1 MFAFAA
7 AIRWNPMMSM
17 RTLLALGL
25 LATGLSASG
34 TMAAQDVTAGPG
46 VAVRT
51 GALRGATH
59 EGIYSFKG
67 IPYGAPTGGESRFK
81 PPRQPAP
88 WQGTRDALRYG
99 DQCPQMPPTGGN
111 DKPDPTV
118 KISEDCLVLNVWTP
132 GLGDGK
138 RRPVMVWLH
147 GGGFVAGSGGAAATD
162 GERLARRGDVVVVTL
177 NHRLNAFGYLYL
189 GGTAGAE
196 FADSGNV
203 GQLDLLLA
211 LQWVRDNI
219 AQFGGNPAE
228 VTLFGESGG
237 GSKVGTLMGTPAAR
251 GLFQRAILQ
260 SGFAITGILP
270 QDATKIT
277 DGVLKELGLS
287 RQQVRELQRV
297 PVDKLIDALRTVL
310 GGLPYGLGPV
320 IDGRS
325 VPRHPFTPD
334 APAQSA
340 DIPVMAGYNKDE
352 TTVLF
357 PPADAFTLDWA
368 SLRAHMVTTLPGAD
382 VDAFIATLRS
392 QRPAA
397 TPSELYFA
405 VTTEQGMGTNARTLA
420 TRKSAQQAPVYL
432 YRLEWESP
440 LNGGKLRAHH
450 GLDVA
455 LVFDNVQGGTA
466 FTGADAIAAQSVADA
481 MSTAWIQFAR
491 TGNPN
496 SPGEAFWPRF
506 DAALQ
511 PTMIFNVTSRAV
523 SDPAREL
530 RLLLQDPPR
539 R

>member
-1 MFAFAA
+1 
-7 AIRWNPMMSM
+7 MSM
-17 RTLLALGL
+17 RALLALGFL
-25 LATGLSASG
+25 TVGLPISA
-34 TMAAQDVTAGPG
+34 TMAAQDAGAGPM
-46 VAVRT
+46 VTVRT
-51 GALRGATH
+51 GALRGATNQ
-59 EGIYSFKG
+59 GIHSFKG
-67 IPYGAPTGGESRFK
+67 VPYGAPTGGEFRFK
-81 PPRQPAP
+81 PPRPPAR
-88 WQGTRDALRYG
+88 WQGVRDALHYG

-111 DKPDPTV
+111 DRPDPAV
-118 KISEDCLVLNVWTP
+118 RISEDCLVLNVWTP
-132 GLGDGK
+132 GLGGT

-147 GGGFVAGSGGAAATD
+147 GGGFVAGSGGAPATD

-189 GGTAGAE
+189 GGIAGAE
-196 FADSGNV
+196 FADSGNA
-203 GQLDLLLA
+203 GQLDLILA

-219 AQFGGNPAE
+219 AQFGGDPAE
-228 VTLFGESGG
+228 VTVFGESGG
-237 GSKVGTLMGTPAAR
+237 GSKAGTLMGTPAAR

-260 SGFAITGILP
+260 SGFGLTGILP

-277 DGVLKELGLS
+277 DSVLKELGLT
-287 RQQVRELQRV
+287 RQRVHELQRV
-297 PVDKLIDALRTVL
+297 PVDTLTAALRRVT
-310 GGLPYGLGPV
+310 GGLPYGIGPV

-340 DIPVMAGYNKDE
+340 GIAVIAGYNKDE

-368 SLRAHMVTTLPGAD
+368 GLRAHMVTALPGAD
-382 VDAFIATLRS
+382 VDAFIAAVRA

-420 TRKSAQQAPVYL
+420 TRKSTQQAPVYL
-432 YRLEWESP
+432 YRLDWESP
-440 LNGGKLRAHH
+440 LNGGRLRAHH

-455 LVFDNVQGGTA
+455 LVFDNVVGGTS
-466 FTGADAIAAQSVADA
+466 FTGADAVAAQRVADA

-496 SPGEAFWPRF
+496 VPGLAFWPRF
-506 DAALQ
+506 DIALQ
-511 PTMIFNVTSRAV
+511 PTMVFNTTSRAV
-523 SDPAREL
+523 ADPSREL
-530 RLLLQDPPR
+530 RLLLAEPPR